1 MSLSTPTAYWPL
13 RSTPQSFSELR
24 VGLIVLAT
32 SFASQWFFRRYEPR
46 SSLSR
51 VALLVV
57 IPALLSFPIS
67 YTHAVSW
74 YAALPLAFI
83 AYGGSLGAFILAYR
97 LSPFHP
103 LAKFPGPLIAK
114 TSKLW
119 AAYVSFRG
127 DQHRYYKRLH
137 DLYGDVVPTSSLFV
151 MLPLFTPYLAK
162 GAFLKDH
169 AGIGGLVPP
178 ALIAQRD
185 PVKHAHQRKPWNR
198 ALSSVALKEYEAI
211 VAKRTRQLASCLE
224 NLVHR
229 SGHKDGTA
237 LDMAAW
243 FSYFATDFMGD
254 MAFGGG
260 FELMNAGGDKD
271 GIWTFLESGLRIG
284 VAVGH
289 VSYFTPFL
297 SALTG
302 QKGSIQVSRD
312 FGRESVFKR
321 LQAGA
326 NRKDLFYHL
335 SGEELPE
342 SERPSVVDV
351 AQDGLL
357 AIIAGSDTTS
367 SSLTGTIYYLLLN
380 PTAYDRLQKE
390 VDSAFPNGEEPLDVV
405 KLSQMEWLN
414 GCINETLRLL
424 PAVPSGSQRSVL
436 KGKGTKV
443 LGRLYVGTTVYA
455 IARFSLTIFGVHTRR
470 VLPEETQ
477 LFLHTYSIHR
487 DERNFHNPEAFL
499 PERWFSK
506 GAPAGEHNA
515 TAFIPFSYGPTICAG
530 KNLALM
536 EMRMVLCWLLQRF
549 RFSKVPG
556 VAYEEWEGKIQDW
569 FVTHVEPLS
578 VNVSIRV

>member
-13 RSTPQSFSELR
+13 RSMPQSFSELR

-46 SSLSR
+46 STLTR

-67 YTHAVSW
+67 CTHAVSW
-74 YAALPLAFI
+74 YAALPLAFV
-83 AYGGSLGAFILAYR
+83 AYGGSLGAFILVYR

-103 LAKFPGPLIAK
+103 LANYPGPIIAK

-137 DLYGDVVPTSSLFV
+137 DLYGDVVRIGPNELSIRDASLV
-151 MLPLFTPYLAK
+151 HTVL
-162 GAFLKDH
+162 GQ
-169 AGIGGLVPP
+169 GGLPKGPRWDWRTGSP
-178 ALIAQRD
+178 ALIALCD
-185 PVKHAHQRKPWNR
+185 PVKHGNQRKLWSQ
-198 ALSSVALKEYEAI
+198 ALSSKEYEAI
-211 VAKRTRQLASCLE
+211 VAKRARQLASCLE

-237 LDMAAW
+237 LNMTAW
-243 FSYFATDFMGD
+243 FKYFTTDFMGD
-254 MAFGGG
+254 MAFGGCS
-260 FELMNAGGDKD
+260 ELMNAGGDKD
-271 GIWTFLESGLRIG
+271 GIWTLLESGLRISAA
-284 VAVGH
+284 VAH
-289 VSYFTPFL
+289 VSYFKPIL
-297 SALTG
+297 KSLTG
-302 QKGSIQVSRD
+302 HKGPIHRFRD
-312 FGRESVFKR
+312 FGRETVFKR
-321 LQAGA
+321 LQVGA

-342 SERPSVVDV
+342 SERPSVDDV
-351 AQDGLL
+351 AQNGLL
-357 AIIAGSDTTS
+357 VILAGSDSTS
-367 SSLTGTIYYLLLN
+367 NTLTGIIYYLLLN
-380 PTAYDRLQKE
+380 PTAYDRLQEE
-390 VDSAFPNGEEPLDVV
+390 VDSVFPNGEEPLDVL

-443 LGRLYVGTTVYA
+443 LGKLYVEC
-455 IARFSLTIFGVHTRR
+455 FLRR
-470 VLPEETQ
+470 Q

-487 DERNFHNPEAFL
+487 DERNFHIPEAFL
-499 PERWFSK
+499 PERWFSQ
-506 GAPAGEHNA
+506 GALAGEHNV
-515 TAFIPFSYGPTICAG
+515 TAFIPFSYGPTMCVG

-536 EMRMVLCWLLQRF
+536 EMRMVLCWMLQRF

-556 VAYEEWEGKIQDW
+556 VAYEEWEGRIQDW
-569 FVTHVEPLS
+569 FVIHFEPLS